1 MKPPSTLRLL
11 PAPTQMH
18 LCRLIRFVLL
28 AKPFAP
34 LPRLYF
40 SLSFCSPSPSSRL
53 TPLLSDSQFL
63 SSCVFSPSPPITFS
77 PSLSRSSSPSSVGDP
92 RVQLG
97 GPPAHVRR
105 GQDGGAPL
113 PDSEAAVVQI
123 SAGNGPRHLGQKTP
137 RAGAVP
143 AVGLSERESV

>member
-63 SSCVFSPSPPITFS
+63 SSCVFFPLITHHFLSLTLPVILALFS
-77 PSLSRSSSPSSVGDP
+77 WGSTRPARRTASSCTARPRWRRALTRQRSSSGSGLCRKWASAPGSKNPQSRSSSCC
-92 RVQLG
+92 RT
-97 GPPAHVRR
+97 
-105 GQDGGAPL
+105 
-113 PDSEAAVVQI
+113 E
-123 SAGNGPRHLGQKTP
+123 
-137 RAGAVP
+137 
-143 AVGLSERESV
+143 